1 MRIRVILQMV
11 ITMKSS
17 DPIGVFDSGLG
28 GLSVVET
35 LQRLMPEETI
45 VFFGDSARNPYGT
58 KSRQTVRDYS
68 FEIVEH
74 FRRQNVK
81 AVVIACNTATSAAA
95 KELRKAFDFDIVG
108 MEPALK
114 PAAQKKTPSTIAVWA
129 TALTLRE
136 EKFVRLMERFEN
148 EHEILRIPCPKLVEL
163 VEQDRLQEQETV
175 DAVLKAYLKQ
185 SEGADFIV
193 LGCTH
198 FLFYKKRLQQ
208 LAPDLCILDGNEG
221 TVRHLHELLEAKGL
235 LNQEEQ
241 SFRDA
246 SSKQKTEQED
256 LPECRLTI
264 ENSDPSKLDLS
275 WKLLN
280 RLKEENR

>member
-1 MRIRVILQMV
+1 
-11 ITMKSS
+11 MKSS

-35 LQRLMPEETI
+35 IQRQLPHENI

-58 KSRQTVRDYS
+58 KSRKAVLDYS
-68 FEIVEH
+68 FEIVNH
-74 FRRQNVK
+74 FQNQHVK

-129 TALTLRE
+129 TSLTLRE
-136 EKFVRLMERFEN
+136 EKFVHLMERFESD
-148 EHEILRIPCPKLVEL
+148 HKILRIPCPRLVEL
-163 VEQDRLQEQETV
+163 VETDQLDNQDLV
-175 DAVLKAYLKQ
+175 DSVLKSYLEQ
-185 SEGADFIV
+185 SRGADSIV

-208 LAPDLCILDGNEG
+208 LAPDLDIIDGNEG
-221 TVRHLHELLEAKGL
+221 TARHLRDLLDEKGL
-235 LNQEEQ
+235 LN
-241 SFRDA
+241 
-246 SSKQKTEQED
+246 TPD
-256 LPECRLTI
+256 LIQPGGVQVQPFAKPVTGQLRM
-264 ENSDPSKLDLS
+264 ENSDPSRLDLS

-280 RLKEENR
+280 QLKEENRNE